1 MMIKEDNYDS
11 RYSKKEFYW
20 GLKPHNLV
28 VNSIEYLPSNAK
40 VLDLGCGEG
49 RNSLFLA
56 KKGFQV
62 TSVDISKVGIRK
74 LQNLSKKEKINL
86 EATVSNIDS
95 YLNNCKKFDAI
106 YCMNVLQFINKKDI
120 FPLIDKIKS
129 KTKLNG
135 FFASFIAENKKQKD
149 IVLSK
154 EKYFFDEGELKDI
167 YRYWKIPF
175 YEEKLGEW
183 ETHGEPRH
191 RHFKVRLIAQK

>member
-1 MMIKEDNYDS
+1 MSFCFLFSAIKEAITFNPFS
-11 RYSKKEFYW
+11 F
-20 GLKPHNLV
+20 
-28 VNSIEYLPSNAK
+28 

-106 YCMNVLQFINKKDI
+106 YCMNVL
-120 FPLIDKIKS
+120 
-129 KTKLNG
+129 
-135 FFASFIAENKKQKD
+135 
-149 IVLSK
+149 
-154 EKYFFDEGELKDI
+154 
-167 YRYWKIPF
+167 
-175 YEEKLGEW
+175 
-183 ETHGEPRH
+183 
-191 RHFKVRLIAQK
+191 